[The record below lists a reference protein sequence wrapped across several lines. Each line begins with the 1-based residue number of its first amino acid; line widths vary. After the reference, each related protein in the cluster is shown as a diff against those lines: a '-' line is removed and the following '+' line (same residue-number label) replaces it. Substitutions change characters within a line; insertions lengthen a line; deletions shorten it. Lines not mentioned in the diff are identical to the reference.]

1 MLSSFILCCGIA
13 ALGQLPG
20 PTVPEGLGVN
30 IHFTDPRPGEVEMMA
45 AAGMR
50 WARMD
55 FHWGGTERE
64 KGKYDFL
71 AFERLLAAL
80 EQHKVRSL
88 WILDY
93 SNRHYDEGLS
103 PYSDEGR
110 KAFARWAAAAAK
122 HFRGHGILWE
132 MYNEP
137 NIGFWKPKP
146 DVKQYVK
153 LALEVGR
160 ALREAAPGELYI
172 GPATSQIDLPFL
184 EECFRAGLLEY
195 WSAVS
200 VHPYRQKD
208 PETAAEEY
216 TRLRHLIA
224 RYAPKGKKIPILS
237 AEWGYS
243 SVWKGMDDVKQGKML
258 PRQWLTNLANDVP
271 ISIWYDWH
279 DDGLDPKEPEHHFGT
294 VLNPYHAG
302 RQPVYD
308 PKPAYVA
315 AKALTSALAGLSFNK
330 RLVVGDPHDH
340 VLLFARGDE
349 VRLAVWTTA
358 TASHAAV
365 IPASPGRFRVTD
377 HLGKSLSPLDADKS
391 GLQITLTDA
400 PQYLAPEAANDLLRI
415 AAAWQRAPLDLTM
428 PGQRAA
434 VMRLELR
441 NPLSQ
446 PILASA
452 AQAWREAAVGSGWR
466 NMPGTPQVEIS
477 PGQSALLATPFD
489 LDRSDRPVNVRLECN
504 VEGVGNLAQVMQVTT
519 TNPLRVTFGP
529 PLARQLVVR
538 VENPSGE
545 AFQGA
550 LRLTDDHG
558 LGPLKPALPLELAS
572 GQTEK
577 DLVFPLAARQ
587 VKDFRLGFRVE
598 DRQGALQLSVP
609 TARMVLVDDFSCYSA
624 EKLQAAWQVVP
635 DGDAK
640 VASTQAIAVTP
651 TPPGLPAAAASTLA
665 IRYSMAKGWKFIR
678 LAPRTKELKKIEGQ
692 PKALG
697 MWIYGD
703 GSQNS
708 PRLRFADSTG
718 QTFQPSGP
726 AIAWK
731 GWRYVEFSMD
741 ASGAGHW
748 GGANDGVIHY
758 PIHWDSVLLIDGLR
772 RETGP
777 SEILVSSPMLIW

>member
-1 MLSSFILCCGIA
+1 MFSSFILCCGIA

-20 PTVPEGLGVN
+20 PVVPEGLGVN

-45 AAGMR
+45 AAGLR

-64 KGKYDFL
+64 KSKYDFR

-80 EQHKVRSL
+80 KQHQIRSL

-208 PETAAEEY
+208 PETAAGEY
-216 TRLRHLIA
+216 TRLRQLIA
-224 RYAPKGKKIPILS
+224 RYAPTGKKIPILS

-243 SVWKGMDDVKQGKML
+243 SVWKGFDDVKQGKML

-271 ISIWYDWH
+271 LSIWYDWH

-315 AKALTSALAGLSFNK
+315 AKALTSALTGFSFNK
-330 RLVVGDPHDH
+330 RLIVEDPHDY

-358 TASHAAV
+358 IASHAAV
-365 IPASPGRFRVTD
+365 IPASPGRFQVTD
-377 HLGKSLSPLDADKS
+377 HLGKSLAPLDADKN
-391 GLQITLTDA
+391 GLTITLTDA
-400 PQYLAPEAANDLLRI
+400 PQYLVPEAANDLLRI

-428 PGQRAA
+428 PAQRAA
-434 VMRLELR
+434 VMRLDLR
-441 NPLSQ
+441 NPLAQ
-446 PILASA
+446 PIVASA
-452 AQAWREAAVGSGWR
+452 AQAWREAMVGSGWR
-466 NMPGTPQVEIS
+466 NMPGMPQVEIA
-477 PGQSALLATPFD
+477 PAQSALLATPFD
-489 LDRSDRPVNVRLECN
+489 LERSDRPVNVRLECN
-504 VEGVGNLAQVMQVTT
+504 VEGVGNLAQVVQVTAA
-519 TNPLRVTFGP
+519 NPLRVTFGP
-529 PLARQLVVR
+529 PLAGQLVVR

-545 AFQGA
+545 AFQGM
-550 LRLTDDHG
+550 LRLTDEQG
-558 LGPLKPALPLELAS
+558 LRPQKPALPLELAS
-572 GQTEK
+572 GQTKK
-577 DLVFPLAARQ
+577 DLVFPLAEKQ
-587 VKDFRLGFRVE
+587 VRDFRLGFRVE
-598 DRQGALQLSVP
+598 DRGGALQLCVP
-609 TARMVLVDDFSCYSA
+609 AARMVLVDDFSRYSA
-624 EKLQAAWQVVP
+624 ENLPTAWQIVP

-640 VASTQAIAVTP
+640 VASTQSIGVAAA
-651 TPPGLPAAAASTLA
+651 PPGLPAAAASTLA

-678 LAPRTKELKKIEGQ
+678 LAPRTKELKTIEGQ

-697 MWIYGD
+697 LWIFGD

-708 PRLRFADSTG
+708 PRLRFVDSTG
-718 QTFQPSGP
+718 QTFQPSGT
-726 AIAWK
+726 AIVWK
-731 GWRYVEFSMD
+731 GWRYVEFAMD
-741 ASGAGHW
+741 GGAAGHW
-748 GGANDGVIHY
+748 GGANDGIVHY
-758 PIHWDSVLLIDGLR
+758 PIRWDSVLLIDGLR